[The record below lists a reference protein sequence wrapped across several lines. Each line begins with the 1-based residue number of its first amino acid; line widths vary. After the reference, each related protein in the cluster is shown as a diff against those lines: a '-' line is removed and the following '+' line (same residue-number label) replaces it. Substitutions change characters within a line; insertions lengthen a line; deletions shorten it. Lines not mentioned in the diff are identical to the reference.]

1 MTKLLEEVFQKAAAL
16 PEPAQDAL
24 AQLLLAE
31 MEDEA
36 KWDKAFAGSQDELAR
51 MAREAAV
58 EYKAGKTK
66 RLNLS
71 RDCRG
76 RRLVGLGF

>member
-1 MTKLLEEVFQKAAAL
+1 MTKLLEEVFQKAATL

-36 KWDKAFAGSQDELAR
+36 TWNKAFAGSQDELAR
-51 MAREAAV
+51 MAREAAA